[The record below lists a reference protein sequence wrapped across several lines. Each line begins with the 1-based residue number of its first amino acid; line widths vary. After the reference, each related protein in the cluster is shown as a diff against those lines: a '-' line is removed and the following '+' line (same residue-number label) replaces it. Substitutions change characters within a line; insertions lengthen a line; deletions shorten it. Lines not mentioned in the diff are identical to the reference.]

1 MQKKLLIICLCLSIA
16 VSSCGLVYGMVS
28 VGVTNEFETGIV
40 DIRLEEYQKNTDGE
54 EPWEDNPLV
63 LPGDK
68 ISKIPRIF
76 NDGNDC
82 YVRVKISFRGTD
94 DINENNLLGI
104 SNEWIKADDGY
115 LYYTQVIPHGKHVDI
130 FEELQIP
137 VDFPQE
143 NEETMFYIDIDA
155 DAIQSKNF
163 EPNFESAQPW
173 GDIEILECKKEGM
186 YDISTFK
193 QSDNQSFSIT
203 YQGDVKKLAKNADDF
218 FANFPYLM
226 PGDAYSDTLELENDS
241 NKDIKLYFR
250 SQATDETD
258 LLDKIQLKI
267 TTKINGETKVFYE
280 GSLRAAELNENSVLG
295 MLPANATGK
304 FDFEIYVPHE
314 LNNEYTITSSFV
326 NWIFSTEEIVET
338 ETDNPKTGDD
348 ANLILWVSTAC
359 FAVSGLLLVVMFMT
373 KNEKKKEGA
382 GNEAYTQYEKL

>member
-1 MQKKLLIICLCLSIA
+1 MIKRKFLIILLSLSVA
-16 VSSCGLVYGMVS
+16 LFGCGTIFGMVS

-40 DIRLEEYQKNTDGE
+40 DINLREYQKVGNKE
-54 EPWEDNPLV
+54 MKWEDDPVV
-63 LPGDK
+63 LPGDT
-68 ISKIPRIF
+68 ISKIPRIH

-82 YVRVKISFRGTD
+82 YVRAKITFREAEGIDDTD
-94 DINENNLLGI
+94 LLGI
-104 SNEWIKADDGY
+104 SDDWIKADDGY
-115 LYYTQVIPHGKHVDI
+115 YYYTKILPQGEDVDI
-130 FEELQIP
+130 FQGLQIP
-137 VDFPQE
+137 MNYSQE
-143 NEETMFYIDIDA
+143 NEDKKFYIDIDA

-163 EPNFESAQPW
+163 EPQFNLAQPW
-173 GDIEILECKKEGM
+173 GSVEILACGKEGQ
-186 YDISTFK
+186 YDVSSFK

-326 NWIFSTEEIVET
+326 KWIFSTEEIDEPD
-338 ETDNPKTGDD
+338 TDNPKTGDD
-348 ANLILWVSTAC
+348 SNVMLWFSLLGLS
-359 FAVSGLLLVVMFMT
+359 VSGLLLMLT
-373 KNEKKKEGA
+373 IKKKEKE
-382 GNEAYTQYEKL
+382 NAYEDNQKAQEHE